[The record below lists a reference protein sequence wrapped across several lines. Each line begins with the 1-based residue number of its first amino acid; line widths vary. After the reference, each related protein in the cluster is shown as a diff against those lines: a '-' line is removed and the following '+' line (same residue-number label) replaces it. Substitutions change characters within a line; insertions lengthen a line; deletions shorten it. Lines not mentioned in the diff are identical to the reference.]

1 MLKGFKQYITEG
13 GNVKIEGVSADPI
26 AITKETRKP
35 VATDVAGFLHGLSNT
50 HKLQHGSHL
59 FGDNAS
65 AVSNGSAF
73 SGSTHHLFDKDISDE
88 DFAHYKPVVGD
99 LDVKVPREHLTAL
112 AGHLQ
117 PGKSY
122 GKYTVVGHKKSAD
135 GYNALI
141 KHDNGQVHQI
151 DFEGSDYDKK
161 GPSEFDKFA
170 HSSNWRDVQSGIKG
184 AHHKILLNAV
194 GTNKN
199 KFSILHGLG
208 SREGDDPKWSKDT
221 DNISSTLF
229 GKEAPKENLGSFHGV
244 VQNIKNHIDPKKHQE
259 IYDKYKNDVSRMKN
273 LNSEASLSHMRQHLN
288 VKDNSVNESE
298 EETHHTSVVPITG
311 FVPISHMGHS
321 KDLGGTLS
329 QLPGTKHVGIS
340 SKSEAYSP
348 EERKNILERQWGGGV
363 NAHVVS
369 GAGETIRAAHDS
381 LPKTGKKVLHLLVGN
396 DRKSLATGLKKSLE
410 AGKIKEME
418 GRSFD
423 EIHIHHPEDTD
434 RSHGMSGTKMR
445 EAANAGDI
453 ETFHKHLGSNFSK
466 EEAEQHMKRFQKG
479 IQDGSI
485 PLKRK

>member
-1 MLKGFKQYITEG
+1 MLKGFLKYITEG
-13 GNVKIEGVSADPI
+13 GNVKLEGVSADPI

-35 VATDVAGFLHGLSNT
+35 VATDVAGFLHGLSNA

-59 FGDNAS
+59 FGENGS
-65 AVSNGSAF
+65 AISNGSAF
-73 SGSTHHLFDKDISDE
+73 SGSTHHLFDKNISDA
-88 DFAHYKPVVGD
+88 DFAHYKPIVGD
-99 LDVKVPREHLTAL
+99 LDVKVPREHLKAL
-112 AGHLQ
+112 SEHLQ

-151 DFEGSDYDKK
+151 DFEGSDYDHN

-170 HSSNWRDVQSGIKG
+170 HSSNWKDVSNGIKG

-194 GTNKN
+194 GTDKH

-208 SREGDDPKWSKDT
+208 SRENDNPNWIKDKKQ
-221 DNISSTLF
+221 ISSTLF
-229 GKEAPKENLGSFHGV
+229 GKKAPVENLDSFHGV
-244 VQNIKNHIDPKKHQE
+244 VQNIKHHIDPNKHQE
-259 IYDKYKNDVSRMKN
+259 IYDKYKDSVKKMKG

-288 VKDNSVNESE
+288 VADKDITESE
-298 EETHHTSVVPITG
+298 KEVHHTSVVPITG
-311 FVPISHMGHS
+311 FVPISHMGHA

-329 QLPGTKHVGIS
+329 KLPGTKHVGIS

-348 EERKNILERQWGGGV
+348 EERKGILEKQWGNNV
-363 NAHVVS
+363 NAHVVG

-381 LPKTGKKVLHLLVGN
+381 LPKTGKKVLHLLVGS
-396 DRKSLATGLKKSLE
+396 DRKSLAEGLKKSLE
-410 AGKIKEME
+410 AGKVKEME

-445 EAANAGDI
+445 QAAADSDI
-453 ETFHKHLGSNFSK
+453 ETFHKHLGSIFTRH
-466 EEAEQHMKRFQKG
+466 EAEKHMKRFQQG
-479 IQDGSI
+479 IQNGSI

>member
-1 MLKGFKQYITEG
+1 MLKGFLSFITEG

-26 AITKETRKP
+26 SITPETRKP

-59 FGDNAS
+59 FGENSS
-65 AVSNGSAF
+65 AISNGAAF
-73 SGSTHHLFDKDISDE
+73 SGSTHHLFDKNISDE
-88 DFAHYKPVVGD
+88 DFAHYKPIVGD
-99 LDVKVPREHLTAL
+99 LDVKVPKEHLGTL
-112 AGHLQ
+112 AEHLQ

-141 KHDNGQVHQI
+141 RHDNGHVHQI
-151 DFEGSDYDKK
+151 DFEGSDYDKN

-170 HSSNWRDVQSGIKG
+170 HSSNWQDVKNGIKG

-194 GTNKN
+194 GTDKH

-208 SREGDDPKWSKDT
+208 SREGDNPNWINDKKK
-221 DNISSTLF
+221 ISSTLF
-229 GKEAPKENLGSFHGV
+229 GEHAPVENLDSFHGV
-244 VQNIKNHIDPKKHQE
+244 VQNIKHHVDPSKHQE
-259 IYDKYKNDVSRMKN
+259 IYDKYKDSVKKMKG
-273 LNSEASLSHMRQHLN
+273 LNSEASLAHMRQHLN
-288 VKDNSVNESE
+288 VKDDVNESSE
-298 EETHHTSVVPITG
+298 EVHHTSVVPMTG

-329 QLPGTKHVGIS
+329 KLPGTKHVGIS

-348 EERKNILERQWGGGV
+348 EERKNILERQWSGGV
-363 NAHVVS
+363 HAHVVS
-369 GAGETIRAAHDS
+369 GAGETIRRAHDS
-381 LPKTGKKVLHLLVGN
+381 LPSTGKKVLHLLVGS
-396 DRKSLATGLKKSLE
+396 DRKSLAEGLKKSLE

-445 EAANAGDI
+445 EAAHAGDI
-453 ETFHKHLGSNFSK
+453 EEFHKHLGPSFSR
-466 EEAEQHMKRFQKG
+466 EEAEKHMKRFQTG
-479 IQDGSI
+479 IANGSI